1 MKYSNEYFTYEI
13 PEGWITEEGDGCFS
27 LYNPSGKGALTLS
40 YYYFTEDFTSDL
52 NSIGALDS
60 QISVM
65 AKQFS
70 EDNEIVMDN
79 PFIMYSKDDKRI
91 IYGTGKTLD
100 NWFIKIWI
108 AADYTQ
114 MILASYESKK
124 NNKETKICDSVI
136 DSISF
141 VNNMQNF

>member
-1 MKYSNEYFTYEI
+1 MKYSNEYFTYEM

-70 EDNEIVMDN
+70 ENNEIVMDN
-79 PFIMYSKDDKRI
+79 PFIIYSKDDKRI

-108 AADYTQ
+108 VADYTQ

-141 VNNMQNF
+141 C